1 MSAAER
7 RRLPRHPR
15 FWWSRIKYKWP
26 FLIWAAAVW
35 ATFQL
40 YMVGA
45 RTVRIPGVI
54 EALREEAAP
63 VQDVRL
69 VSVGV
74 IAGQQVVPGEVLA
87 RFDASLSDAELA
99 VEQLQAERQF
109 TSVISGIGDRLRDLR
124 MRQAAEKLRLDVL
137 KAESRKLEELMA
149 AGVQDAARLAYF
161 RAEQEALAKSVELYP
176 AEIAALEAEQA
187 EAKSRLETSRRWFA
201 AAAESPAMATNPPP
215 EGLESVAETVS
226 LLRARRDNYVLR
238 ARHTGTV
245 TRVWFQPGDVVPAG
259 APVVTLLI
267 RGDQRNVT
275 GFLGE
280 HVSHAVTEGQDAY
293 VEPAR
298 LSGFAK
304 LTPAR
309 IRTVSPDVAWL
320 PTRVSPVQNQPI
332 RGRRV
337 SVELLEPIDL
347 FPGEA
352 VNIYVGRPWW
362 VDAFEK
368 YVPPA
373 WQERLRKRGLFGG
386 PADGAPAPATAE
398 PAAAQAT
405 AETPA
410 A

>member
-1 MSAAER
+1 MRSTER
-7 RRLPRHPR
+7 RHLPRHPR
-15 FWWSRIKYKWP
+15 VWWSRIKYKWP
-26 FLIWAAAVW
+26 FLIWVAAVW
-35 ATFQL
+35 AAFQL
-40 YMVGA
+40 YLAGA
-45 RTVRIPGVI
+45 RTVRMPGVI

-63 VQDVRL
+63 VEDARL
-69 VSVGV
+69 VSVQV
-74 IAGQQVVPGEVLA
+74 TPGQAVVPGDVLA
-87 RFDASLSDAELA
+87 RFDASLSDAEMA
-99 VEQLQAERQF
+99 VERLHAERQF
-109 TSVISGIGDRLRDLR
+109 TSVISGISDRLRDLR
-124 MRQAAEKLRLDVL
+124 MRLASETLRLDVL
-137 KAESRKLEELMA
+137 RAESRKLEELMA
-149 AGVQDAARLAYF
+149 AGVEDAARMAYF

-176 AEIAALEAEQA
+176 AEIRELEREQA
-187 EAKSRLETSRRWFA
+187 EAQSRLETARRWFA
-201 AAAESPAMATNPPP
+201 AVTESARDATSPPP
-215 EGLESVAETVS
+215 EGLEEIAETVS
-226 LLRARRDNYVLR
+226 LLRARRDNYILR

-245 TRVWFQPGDVVPAG
+245 TRVWFQPGDVVAAGVPAI
-259 APVVTLLI
+259 TLLI
-267 RGDQRNVT
+267 RGDQRTVT

-280 HVSHAVTEGQDAY
+280 HISHAVVEGQEAF

-320 PTRVSPVQNQPI
+320 PTRVSPVQNQQI

-373 WQERLRKRGLFGG
+373 WQERLRHRGLFGG
-386 PADGAPAPATAE
+386 PREDAP
-398 PAAAQAT
+398 
-405 AETPA
+405 TPA
-410 A
+410 GAGHEAGEPTA

>member
-15 FWWSRIKYKWP
+15 VWWSRIKYKWP

-35 ATFQL
+35 ASFQL

-63 VQDVRL
+63 VEDARL
-69 VSVGV
+69 VSVNV
-74 IAGQQVVPGEVLA
+74 IAGQTVVPGDVIA
-87 RFDASLSDAELA
+87 RFDASLSEAEMA

-109 TSVISGIGDRLRDLR
+109 TSVITDIGNRLRDLK
-124 MRQAAEKLRLDVL
+124 MRLASEKLRLDVL
-137 KAESRKLEELMA
+137 RAESTKLVELMA
-149 AGVQDAARLAYF
+149 AGVEDAARLAYF
-161 RAEQEALAKSVELYP
+161 RAEQEALAKTVELYP
-176 AEIAALEAEQA
+176 AEIQQLEREQA
-187 EAKSRLETSRRWFA
+187 EARSRLDATRTWFVSA
-201 AAAESPAMATNPPP
+201 IDAPGSSTNPPP
-215 EGLESVAETVS
+215 AGLEAIAETVS
-226 LLRARRDNYVLR
+226 LLRARRENYVLR

-245 TRVWFQPGDVVPAG
+245 TRVWFQPGDVVAAG
-259 APVVTLLI
+259 ASVATLLI
-267 RGDQRNVT
+267 NGDRRTVT

-280 HVSHAVTEGQDAY
+280 HVSHAVTEGQDAF

-337 SVELLEPIDL
+337 VVELLEPIDL

-352 VNIYVGRPWW
+352 VSIYVGRPWW
-362 VDAFEK
+362 IDAFEK

-373 WQERLRKRGLFGG
+373 WQQKLRHRGLFGG
-386 PADGAPAPATAE
+386 PPE
-398 PAAAQAT
+398 NRPAAAPETQP
-405 AETPA
+405 ETPTT
-410 A
+410 